1 MLRLIGPRSA
11 TLSRGRGRA
20 KGSRT
25 APARR
30 PGEGHVRHAL
40 CEGAVYFISTMSPT
54 YIVSRIDV
62 MIATDVVFRVVR
74 IAASPRIVRIES

>member
-1 MLRLIGPRSA
+1 MLSLVCPRPA
-11 TLSRGRGRA
+11 TLSRGSGGA
-20 KGSRT
+20 KGKCPAR
-25 APARR
+25 ARR
-30 PGEGHVRHAL
+30 PGAGHARHAL
-40 CEGAVYFISTMSPT
+40 CEAPAYFISTRSPT

>member
-1 MLRLIGPRSA
+1 MLRLYGPGPA

-20 KGSRT
+20 KGSRA
-25 APARR
+25 APDRR
-30 PGEGHVRHAL
+30 PGGGHARHAL
-40 CEGAVYFISTMSPT
+40 CEGAPYFISTRSPT

-74 IAASPRIVRIES
+74 IAASPSIVRIES